1 MKVIFSGTLLRFV
14 NYAKE
19 VELEAN
25 NLYECIGQLGQQ
37 FPSLKPVLLNGDGRV
52 RDTHQLFLNGEQLD
66 RSATRAA
73 SELQFQGS
81 DTLLILTAIAGG

>member
-14 NYAKE
+14 DYSKE
-19 VELEAN
+19 VDLEAA
-25 NLYECIGQLGQQ
+25 NLHDCIGQLGIR

-52 RDTHQLFLNGEQLD
+52 RDTHQLFLNGEQLA
-66 RSATRAA
+66 RPERT
-73 SELQFQGS
+73 SEVGFPLKGD

>member
-1 MKVIFSGTLLRFV
+1 MKVVFSGTLLRFV

-19 VELEAN
+19 VEFAAESLH
-25 NLYECIGQLGQQ
+25 ECIDQLGTR

-52 RDTHQLFLNGEQLD
+52 RDTHQLFLNGEQVA
-66 RSATRAA
+66 SADTSDAA
-73 SELQFQGS
+73 GFRLQGS